1 MNRPPF
7 GSLWEGLIPRPP
19 SCQGCAQHAAVYFTL
34 VAGGK
39 AETYACCQGCPA
51 LLSDS
56 LLPSL
61 ALGLK
66 LAVPAPVGRGKCPT
80 CGFRWA
86 DFDRIHRLGCP
97 TCYEAHAPQ
106 ALATIARIQPGLE
119 HQGRRPHD
127 GAADREAKLSKARLL
142 LKAALKEEDYETAAV
157 LRDQIAELE
166 AGLPGTQA

>member
-1 MNRPPF
+1 M
-7 GSLWEGLIPRPP
+7 
-19 SCQGCAQHAAVYFTL
+19 YFTL

-39 AETYACCQGCPA
+39 AETYACCQGCPS
-51 LLSDS
+51 LLSDAI
-56 LLPSL
+56 LPSL

-66 LAVPAPVGRGKCPT
+66 LSVPTPVGRGKCPT

-86 DFDRIHRLGCP
+86 DFDRVHRLGCP

-106 ALATIARIQPGLE
+106 ALATLARIQPGLE
-119 HQGRRPHD
+119 HQGRRPYD
-127 GAADREAKLSKARLL
+127 AADREAKLAKARLL

-166 AGLPGTQA
+166 AGLPGAKP

>member
-1 MNRPPF
+1 M
-7 GSLWEGLIPRPP
+7 IPRPP
-19 SCQGCAQHAAVYFTL
+19 SCQGCVHNAAVYFTL

-39 AETYACCQGCPA
+39 AETYACCEGCPS
-51 LLSDS
+51 LVSDAI
-56 LLPSL
+56 LPSL

-66 LAVPAPVGRGKCPT
+66 LAVPTPVGRGKCPT

-86 DFDRIHRLGCP
+86 DFDRVHRLGCP

-106 ALATIARIQPGLE
+106 ALATLARIQPGLE
-119 HQGRRPHD
+119 HQGRRPYD
-127 GAADREAKLSKARLL
+127 GSADREAKLAKARLL

-166 AGLPGTQA
+166 AGLPGAKP

>member
-1 MNRPPF
+1 
-7 GSLWEGLIPRPP
+7 LIPRPP
-19 SCQGCAQHAAVYFTL
+19 SCQGCIQNAAVYFTL

-39 AETYACCQGCPA
+39 AETYACCQGCPS

-56 LLPSL
+56 ILPSL

-66 LAVPAPVGRGKCPT
+66 LTVPTPVGRGKCPT

-86 DFDRIHRLGCP
+86 DFDRVHRLGCP

-119 HQGRRPHD
+119 HHGRRPYD
-127 GAADREAKLSKARLL
+127 AAADREAKLTKARVL
-142 LKAALKEEDYETAAV
+142 LKSALKEEDFETAAV

-166 AGLPGTQA
+166 AGLPEAKQ